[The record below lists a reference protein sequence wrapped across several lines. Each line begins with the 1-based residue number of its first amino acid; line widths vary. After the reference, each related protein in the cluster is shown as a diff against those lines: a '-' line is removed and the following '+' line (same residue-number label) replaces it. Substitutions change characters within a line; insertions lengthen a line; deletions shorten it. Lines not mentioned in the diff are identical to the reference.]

1 MSSNQIK
8 QQKSFDQQVE
18 SFHHQI
24 VELVKKY
31 QFRDRDQIC
40 CCGISVSQCY
50 VLETLHSHGA
60 LTVNALADKMYL
72 KISTVTRVVD
82 QLVMKRYVTREEGD
96 TDRRVRFIQLTTEGE
111 AMFQE
116 TWSNVFESEK
126 TILENFPL
134 QHREMLIE
142 FLQKLNA
149 AVDQWQTCCS
159 SR

>member
-1 MSSNQIK
+1 MK
-8 QQKSFDQQVE
+8 LQKSFDRQVE
-18 SFHHQI
+18 NFHDQI

-50 VLETLHSHGA
+50 ALETLHSNGP
-60 LTVNALADKMYL
+60 LSVNGLADKMYL
-72 KISTVTRVVD
+72 KISTVTRLVD
-82 QLVMKRYVTREEGD
+82 QLVTKRYVTREEGD
-96 TDRRVRFIQLTTEGE
+96 TDRRVRFIQLTPEGE

-116 TWSNVFESEK
+116 TWSNVFQSEK
-126 TILENFPL
+126 TILENFPP

-142 FLQKLNA
+142 FLRKLNA
-149 AVDQWQTCCS
+149 AVDQWRSCCS